1 MIEQKFQEKV
11 NTPSDIN
18 EHMNILF
25 KYGSECSHITEMG
38 VRGIV
43 STWAWLYAKP
53 KKLIA
58 YDLKNPSNWGGS
70 LDEVEQYSNQL
81 GINFNFYEADVLK
94 IDIEDTDLLFI
105 DTWHTYD
112 QCKQELKLHA
122 QKVNKYIIFHD
133 TTTYEY
139 SDESSGSVNSLDG
152 VSSGKGLW
160 PAIEEFLSENKEW
173 TILER
178 YYNNN
183 GLTILKRN
191 S

>member
-1 MIEQKFQEKV
+1 
-11 NTPSDIN
+11 
-18 EHMNILF
+18 
-25 KYGSECSHITEMG
+25 
-38 VRGIV
+38 
-43 STWAWLYAKP
+43 LYAKP

-58 YDLKNPSNWGGS
+58 YDLKDPSNWGGS
-70 LDEVEQYSNQL
+70 LDEVKQYSNQL
-81 GINFNFYEADVLK
+81 GIDFNFYEADVLK
-94 IDIEDTDLLFI
+94 INIEDTDLLFI

-152 VSSGKGLW
+152 ISSGRGLW
-160 PAIEEFLSENKEW
+160 PAIEEFLSENNEW
-173 TILER
+173 IILER

-191 S
+191 

>member
-53 KKLIA
+53 KKVIA
-58 YDLKNPSNWGGS
+58 YDLKDPSNWGGS
-70 LDEVEQYSNQL
+70 LDEIKQYAKQL
-81 GINFNFYEADVLK
+81 SIDFEFHEADVLK
-94 IDIEDTDLLFI
+94 INIEETDLLFI

-112 QCKQELKLHA
+112 QCKQELNLHSK
-122 QKVNKYIIFHD
+122 QVKKYLIFHD
-133 TTTYEY
+133 TTTFGVRGE
-139 SDESSGSVNSLDG
+139 DG
-152 VSSGKGLW
+152 GVGLW
-160 PAIEEFLSENKEW
+160 PAIEEFLNNNSNWIIEKK
-173 TILER
+173 LE
-178 YYNNN
+178 NNN
-183 GLTILKRN
+183 GLTILTKK
-191 S
+191 